1 MIVKE
6 LDPFPPTADPRER
19 AGRVAEE
26 HMAFYLRRAFAADPD
41 VRIFNGIRL
50 EHAGDAA
57 QVDHLVLHKW
67 GLVVIES
74 KSVTTR
80 VKINAQGEWTR
91 LVQGS
96 WRGMPSPVLQAQRQ
110 ADFVRA
116 RLKENVAHLLDR
128 MLGLQMQFG
137 AMPLDVL
144 VAISD
149 GGMIDRGSTTLP
161 QVCKADQV
169 PQEVQALVDR
179 YRKSNGAI
187 GLLLGSTRHMW
198 HTLHPDEMTRLVM
211 FFRHQHRPLHPPST
225 LASSPPSAPVQ
236 SLVAGMDLPPP
247 DQIAPFLPPTSAH
260 YGETGMASTPSYFGH
275 SDAYVAQPSAAF
287 RSAAGMEGAASLCCA
302 LCGVT
307 VSRGVARYC
316 LDNIERFG
324 GQVYCMAHQRG
335 FRARQQS

>member
-6 LDPFPPTADPRER
+6 LDPFPPTSDPRER
-19 AGRVAEE
+19 AGRAAEE
-26 HMAFYLRRAFAADPD
+26 QMAFYLRRAFVEDPD
-41 VRIFNGIRL
+41 VRVFNGIRL

-57 QVDHLVLHKW
+57 QVDHLVLHRW
-67 GLVVIES
+67 GLIVIES

-80 VKINAQGEWTR
+80 VRINAHGEWTR
-91 LVQGS
+91 LVQGR
-96 WRGMPSPVLQAQRQ
+96 WCGMPSPVLQAQRQ

-116 RLKENVAHLLDR
+116 RLGENVAHLLDK

-149 GGMIDRGSTTLP
+149 GGQIERGRATLP
-161 QVCKADQV
+161 QVCKADQA
-169 PQEVQALVDR
+169 PQQVQALVST
-179 YRKSNGAI
+179 YRKTNGPL
-187 GLLLGSTRHMW
+187 GLLLGGTRYAW

-211 FFRHQHRPLHPPST
+211 FFRHQHRPLYPPATPIVPHSV
-225 LASSPPSAPVQ
+225 APAPAQ

-247 DQIAPFLPPTSAH
+247 ELLAPPSSSVHYGQPGTTSMASHVGHPDAYAAPPT
-260 YGETGMASTPSYFGH
+260 
-275 SDAYVAQPSAAF
+275 AAF
-287 RSAAGMEGAASLCCA
+287 HSPSGVQERASLSCA

-307 VSRGVARYC
+307 VSVGVARYC
-316 LDNIERFG
+316 LDNVERFG
-324 GQVYCMAHQRG
+324 GRVYCMAHQRG